1 VAFSIRLTTTKA
13 EYFSVSVWTI
23 VGRQIITDCL
33 GRDEL
38 EPDKKHSNF
47 VCNTPYFLDQKVI
60 ICLKRL
66 ILLDIPVR
74 VVPLIS
80 VI

>member
-1 VAFSIRLTTTKA
+1 MALGVLAYPSISSADYNLIQGFRKTN
-13 EYFSVSVWTI
+13 
-23 VGRQIITDCL
+23 
-33 GRDEL
+33 DEL
-38 EPDKKHSNF
+38 Y
-47 VCNTPYFLDQKVI
+47 CNTPYFLDQKVI